1 MDPFWH
7 HNRHWMRKQKEK
19 KSKKKVVIGFTVSV
33 ILGLIALGYAVVGQE
48 GNAVFYGVHG
58 LGIALLTAKF
68 GGNP

>member
-19 KSKKKVVIGFTVSV
+19 KSKKVVIGFTVSA